1 MPGTRSQHNQ
11 LEEFVDNPE
20 DLARK
25 KKSNMAE
32 QPTND
37 ENTNTEGTEGTED
50 TVVPTPTPIPTLY
63 LPDMKKTPLAEAK
76 KRAIQWG
83 NNTDEYLVE
92 CPEIEKYYGDGTLL
106 VDFTDG
112 SCQLYMGGELEAFPI
127 QASENQFPLSLLEK
141 ILVSDAK
148 QRIVTSDLPGT
159 GLSTIITKPM
169 TWDQVGCRTEIFA
182 ELVGMYASNQI
193 SLQHASLL
201 PKKQVYKEISKYET
215 KGRRIERRLD
225 ELLAVFTQDN
235 YLREAAGLRRYPL
248 PKINPI
254 NKEITTKLQAE
265 RYSEEAHEEAKRIAK
280 TAFNDKGEPYKATE
294 NILETAMANASDRPE
309 SLHYLAATSHPGGHS
324 GHSDQPRRPRLIPS
338 IRVGRRQQPGTPHRT
353 YIHRDT
359 QWLIYSADHSDRR
372 QESPRHQKHRYI

>member
-32 QPTND
+32 QPRND
-37 ENTNTEGTEGTED
+37 ENTNTEGTEDTED
-50 TVVPTPTPIPTLY
+50 TVVPTPTPTPTLY
-63 LPDMKKTPLAEAK
+63 LPDMKNTPLAEAK

-127 QASENQFPLSLLEK
+127 QASENPFPLSLLEK

-148 QRIVTSDLPGT
+148 QCIVTSDLPGT

-182 ELVGMYASNQI
+182 QLVGMYASNQI

-201 PKKQVYKEISKYET
+201 PKKQAYKEISKYET
-215 KGRRIERRLD
+215 KGRRIETRLD
-225 ELLAVFTQDN
+225 ELTSRVHSGQLSKGSGRPEKVPPPQDN
-235 YLREAAGLRRYPL
+235 PNQQRNHDQTPSRKVLRRGSRKKPSGL
-248 PKINPI
+248 QSRLS
-254 NKEITTKLQAE
+254 TTKVNHTRPQ
-265 RYSEEAHEEAKRIAK
+265 K
-280 TAFNDKGEPYKATE
+280 TSWRQQRLTRPTARVAT
-294 NILETAMANASDRPE
+294 LPHCHQPPRQTT
-309 SLHYLAATSHPGGHS
+309 AATATSRTPAATHPQHLCWTPTAARYPSRYVHPPRYPVAHS
-324 GHSDQPRRPRLIPS
+324 
-338 IRVGRRQQPGTPHRT
+338 
-353 YIHRDT
+353 
-359 QWLIYSADHSDRR
+359 
-372 QESPRHQKHRYI
+372 